1 MAVIGLFSHMFRMCF
16 RILHGI
22 DYLLMVCAKVMTSC
36 VSKKIYILCKFRHR
50 EKMKFYYHHGR
61 RPEVAKLN
69 TAI

>member
-22 DYLLMVCAKVMTSC
+22 DYILMVCAKVMTSC

-50 EKMKFYYHHGR
+50 EKTNSIIIMVEDRKSR
-61 RPEVAKLN
+61 N
-69 TAI
+69 